1 MAAPSVNTVD
11 TLNGYFKESYADHIK
26 DLVPE
31 GVKLL
36 KMIDFNS
43 ADKATGN
50 LYHVPLDLGLEHGK
64 Q

>member
-1 MAAPSVNTVD
+1 MSNPSVNAVD
-11 TLNGYFKESYADHIK
+11 TLNGYFKESYADKIK

-43 ADKATGN
+43 AEKAPGN
-50 LYHVPLDLGLEHGK
+50 LFHQPLDLGKPL
-64 Q
+64 